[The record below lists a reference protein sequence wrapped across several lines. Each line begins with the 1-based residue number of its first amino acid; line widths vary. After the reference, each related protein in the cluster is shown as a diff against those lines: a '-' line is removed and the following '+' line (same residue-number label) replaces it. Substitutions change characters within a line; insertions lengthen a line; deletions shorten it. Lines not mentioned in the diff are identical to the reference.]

1 MSLKPI
7 PGEEEYAGSDNEP
20 TIEEP
25 DLAPD
30 DPMRAFLPKSFGK
43 QTVERD
49 VKARVEQTR
58 RAPPPPPPP
67 SSSSK
72 AKPPQDSDSDSDDD
86 SSEEEEEYPLS
97 HELIIPAHT
106 KPISSITLDPA
117 GTRFVTSSH
126 DTTIKF
132 FDFHAMSSTH
142 LHSFKTL
149 EPSEAHHIHSVAF
162 SPLDSGQHILVVPAA
177 PQAKILTR
185 DGDTVLEFVKG
196 DPYLR
201 DMHNTKGHVS
211 EITAGC
217 WSPVQRGV
225 VATAGTDSTVR
236 IWDVQSRRGH
246 RDIMVHK
253 SRGKGGRSR
262 ICTVAWC
269 AGVTGGGG
277 SSGSAGGGMI
287 GTMALDGTLSIWNA
301 GGPYSRP
308 VMEVREAHTKETWTA
323 GLTFSSDGRLIATMG
338 EDQFIKL
345 WDTRKLKTP
354 ITSRA
359 NFPTPPTPTHPLLF
373 SPTTNTTLLTGDTS
387 GALHI
392 LSSATLLSEQS
403 HPLRPSSSPLTS
415 ITWHPAIN
423 QILAGTSSGNLH
435 ILYSPLISRKGATTL
450 LSRAPRKRHIDDD
463 LSTTSST
470 AISAD
475 AVILPNALLTNK
487 PPTSAAGS
495 GGGDRRRPAMPAQTP
510 WGKSQPDQR
519 HVDKSIGLSSMRD
532 EDPREA
538 LLKYAE
544 VAERDPVFTAAWK
557 VTQPKTIYADVEG
570 EEGEEDEGKGKGKGV
585 KRVRR

>member
-20 TIEEP
+20 TIKEP
-25 DLAPD
+25 GLAPD

-43 QTVERD
+43 QTMERD

-58 RAPPPPPPP
+58 RAAPPPP
-67 SSSSK
+67 K
-72 AKPPQDSDSDSDDD
+72 AKPPQDSDSDDDD
-86 SSEEEEEYPLS
+86 SEEEEYPLS
-97 HELIIPAHT
+97 HELTIPAHT
-106 KPISSITLDPA
+106 KPISSITLDPS

-132 FDFHAMSSTH
+132 FDFHAMSTTH

-162 SPLDSGQHILVVPAA
+162 SPLDNGQHLLVVPAA

-185 DGDTVLEFVKG
+185 DGDTALEFVKG

-211 EITAGC
+211 EITGGC

-225 VATAGTDSTVR
+225 VVTAGTDSTVR

-246 RDIMVHK
+246 RDVMVHK

-262 ICTVAWC
+262 ICAVAC
-269 AGVTGGGG
+269 
-277 SSGSAGGGMI
+277 
-287 GTMALDGTLSIWNA
+287 IWNA

-308 VMEVREAHTKETWTA
+308 IMEVRDAHAKETWTG

-338 EDQFIKL
+338 EDQYIKL

-354 ITSRA
+354 ITTRS
-359 NFPTPPTPTHPLLF
+359 NFPTPTPTPIIF
-373 SPTTNTTLLTGDTS
+373 SPTNNTTLLTGDTS
-387 GALHI
+387 NTLHI
-392 LSSATLLSEQS
+392 LSSATLTSEQT
-403 HPLRPSSSPLTS
+403 HPLSTPTPTPTTPSPLTS
-415 ITWHPAIN
+415 ITWHSHIN
-423 QILAGTSSGNLH
+423 QILTGSGHGHLH
-435 ILYSPLISRKGATTL
+435 ILYSPTISRKGATTL
-450 LSRAPRKRHIDDD
+450 LARAPRKRHIDDYNNSSITTTD
-463 LSTTSST
+463 LTT
-470 AISAD
+470 ISGD
-475 AVILPNALLTNK
+475 AVILPNALLGK
-487 PPTSAAGS
+487 K
-495 GGGDRRRPAMPAQTP
+495 GGVVDKRRPVMPAQTP
-510 WGKSQPDQR
+510 WGKSQPDQAHIER
-519 HVDKSIGLSSMRD
+519 SIGLSSMRD

-538 LLKYAE
+538 LLKYAD
-544 VAERDPVFTAAWK
+544 VAEREPVFTAAWRE
-557 VTQPKTIYADVEG
+557 TQPRTIYAEVEE
-570 EEGEEDEGKGKGKGV
+570 EEGEDGERDRVRGKVGAGTN

>member
-7 PGEEEYAGSDNEP
+7 PGEEEYTGSDNEP

-25 DLAPD
+25 DLALD

-43 QTVERD
+43 QTIERD

-58 RAPPPPPPP
+58 RAAPPPP
-67 SSSSK
+67 K
-72 AKPPQDSDSDSDDD
+72 AKPPPQDSDSDSDD

-132 FDFHAMSSTH
+132 FDFHAMSTTH

-162 SPLDSGQHILVVPAA
+162 SPLDNGQHLLVVPAA

-211 EITAGC
+211 EISGGC
-217 WSPVQRGV
+217 WSPMQRGV
-225 VATAGTDSTVR
+225 VVTAGTDSTVR

-262 ICTVAWC
+262 ISAVAWC
-269 AGVTGGGG
+269 GGVTGGSG
-277 SSGSAGGGMI
+277 SGSAGSAGGGMI
-287 GTMALDGTLSIWNA
+287 GTMALDGVLSIWNA

-308 VMEVREAHTKETWTA
+308 VMEVRDAHAKETWTG

-338 EDQFIKL
+338 QDQCIK
-345 WDTRKLKTP
+345 R
-354 ITSRA
+354 
-359 NFPTPPTPTHPLLF
+359 
-373 SPTTNTTLLTGDTS
+373 
-387 GALHI
+387 
-392 LSSATLLSEQS
+392 
-403 HPLRPSSSPLTS
+403 
-415 ITWHPAIN
+415 
-423 QILAGTSSGNLH
+423 
-435 ILYSPLISRKGATTL
+435 
-450 LSRAPRKRHIDDD
+450 
-463 LSTTSST
+463 
-470 AISAD
+470 
-475 AVILPNALLTNK
+475 
-487 PPTSAAGS
+487 
-495 GGGDRRRPAMPAQTP
+495 
-510 WGKSQPDQR
+510 
-519 HVDKSIGLSSMRD
+519 
-532 EDPREA
+532 
-538 LLKYAE
+538 
-544 VAERDPVFTAAWK
+544 
-557 VTQPKTIYADVEG
+557 
-570 EEGEEDEGKGKGKGV
+570 
-585 KRVRR
+585 

>member
-58 RAPPPPPPP
+58 RAAPPPP
-67 SSSSK
+67 K
-72 AKPPQDSDSDSDDD
+72 AKAKPPPQDSDSDSDD

-106 KPISSITLDPA
+106 KPISSITLDPS

-132 FDFHAMSSTH
+132 FDFHAMSTTH

-162 SPLDSGQHILVVPAA
+162 SPLDNGQHLLVVPAA

-211 EITAGC
+211 EISGGC
-217 WSPVQRGV
+217 WSPMQRGV
-225 VATAGTDSTVR
+225 AVTAGTDSTVR

-246 RDIMVHK
+246 RDVMVHK

-262 ICTVAWC
+262 ICAVAWC
-269 AGVTGGGG
+269 GGVTGGSG
-277 SSGSAGGGMI
+277 SGSAGSAGGGMI
-287 GTMALDGTLSIWNA
+287 GTMALDGVMSIWNA

-308 VMEVREAHTKETWTA
+308 VMEVRDAHTKETWTG

-338 EDQFIKL
+338 EDQCIK
-345 WDTRKLKTP
+345 R
-354 ITSRA
+354 
-359 NFPTPPTPTHPLLF
+359 
-373 SPTTNTTLLTGDTS
+373 
-387 GALHI
+387 
-392 LSSATLLSEQS
+392 
-403 HPLRPSSSPLTS
+403 
-415 ITWHPAIN
+415 
-423 QILAGTSSGNLH
+423 
-435 ILYSPLISRKGATTL
+435 
-450 LSRAPRKRHIDDD
+450 
-463 LSTTSST
+463 
-470 AISAD
+470 
-475 AVILPNALLTNK
+475 
-487 PPTSAAGS
+487 
-495 GGGDRRRPAMPAQTP
+495 
-510 WGKSQPDQR
+510 
-519 HVDKSIGLSSMRD
+519 
-532 EDPREA
+532 
-538 LLKYAE
+538 
-544 VAERDPVFTAAWK
+544 
-557 VTQPKTIYADVEG
+557 
-570 EEGEEDEGKGKGKGV
+570 
-585 KRVRR
+585 

>member
-7 PGEEEYAGSDNEP
+7 PGEEEYTVLDNEP

-43 QTVERD
+43 QTIERD

-58 RAPPPPPPP
+58 RAAPPPP
-67 SSSSK
+67 K
-72 AKPPQDSDSDSDDD
+72 AKPPPQDSDSDSDD

-132 FDFHAMSSTH
+132 FDFHAMSTTH

-149 EPSEAHHIHSVAF
+149 EPSEAHHIHTVAF
-162 SPLDSGQHILVVPAA
+162 SPLDNGQHLLVVPAA

-211 EITAGC
+211 EISGGC
-217 WSPVQRGV
+217 WSPMQRGV
-225 VATAGTDSTVR
+225 VVTAGTDSTVR

-253 SRGKGGRSR
+253 SRGKGG
-262 ICTVAWC
+262 
-269 AGVTGGGG
+269 GVGLVPWHGVVGG
-277 SSGSAGGGMI
+277 SAGSAGGGMI
-287 GTMALDGTLSIWNA
+287 GTMALDGVLSIWNA

-308 VMEVREAHTKETWTA
+308 VMEVRDAHTKETWTG

-338 EDQFIKL
+338 EDQYIKL

-354 ITSRA
+354 ITTRA
-359 NFPTPPTPTHPLLF
+359 NFPTPTPTPIIF
-373 SPTTNTTLLTGDTS
+373 SPTNSTTLLTGDTS
-387 GALHI
+387 NTLHI
-392 LSSATLLSEQS
+392 LSSATLTSEQTHS
-403 HPLRPSSSPLTS
+403 LSPPATISPEQTTTTTTTPSPLTS
-415 ITWHPAIN
+415 ITWHPQIN
-423 QILAGTSSGNLH
+423 QILTGSADGNLH
-435 ILYSPLISRKGATTL
+435 ILYSPTISRKGATTL
-450 LSRAPRKRHIDDD
+450 LSRAPRKRHIDDYNN
-463 LSTTSST
+463 SNITTT
-470 AISAD
+470 DMTTISGD
-475 AVILPNALLTNK
+475 AVILPNALLGK
-487 PPTSAAGS
+487 KGVVA
-495 GGGDRRRPAMPAQTP
+495 DKRRPAMPAQTP
-510 WGKSQPDQR
+510 WGKSQPDQAHIER
-519 HVDKSIGLSSMRD
+519 SIGLSSMRD

-538 LLKYAE
+538 LLKYAD
-544 VAERDPVFTAAWK
+544 VAEREPVFTAAWRE
-557 VTQPKTIYADVEG
+557 TQPKTIYAEVEDEDEEG
-570 EEGEEDEGKGKGKGV
+570 EEGGSEGGG
-585 KRVRR
+585 R